1 MENIKNMFEKIKTA
15 PLLRANKESSGY
27 AVAKKIIQLNQPA
40 TLIYLDEDQKFLDRM
55 ECFLSFILEKKISK
69 IYNLKQNNNV
79 IADRTYNNLSTIYQL
94 ISNQNNSKINVI
106 LSKPEA
112 IFNKYPA
119 KQPILQSALT
129 LKKGDIVDSYFSNIL
144 IEYSYERNDTIRSF
158 GEFAIRGEII
168 DISCME
174 NSLGYR
180 IHLDNDRI
188 DKITLL
194 DLTTQLSIQEE
205 YTISIIPIDIKY
217 FNLTENIISLLEIE
231 YLFVQ
236 SLEMIEESYRQ
247 FQYDLSIFK
256 QDNSN
261 CQINLWTEEE
271 ITNIFQKFQ
280 IYTLPAF

>member
-1 MENIKNMFEKIKTA
+1 LENIKNMFEKIKTA